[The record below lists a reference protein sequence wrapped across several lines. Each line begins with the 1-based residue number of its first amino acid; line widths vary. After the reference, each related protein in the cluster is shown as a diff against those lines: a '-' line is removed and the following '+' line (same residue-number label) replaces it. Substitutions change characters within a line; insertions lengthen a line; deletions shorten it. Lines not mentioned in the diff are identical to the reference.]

1 MQNERIMRRPE
12 VESDTGLR
20 CSTLYELMDKGEFP
34 KNIPIHGRSKGWIF
48 SEVQRWI
55 AERVEEGKRL
65 RAEAEEEEVRK
76 QLQMEAEAEEQGKA
90 TEKHDEE
97 EEAEDTSA

>member
-12 VESDTGLR
+12 VEFDTGLP
-20 CSTLYELMDKGEFP
+20 CSTLYELMDKGMFP

-65 RAEAEEEEVRK
+65 RA
-76 QLQMEAEAEEQGKA
+76 Q
-90 TEKHDEE
+90 D
-97 EEAEDTSA
+97 EEAEQAKAQEQQEEDEEAEGID